1 MHFRKAADKVNVNL
15 PELTSPFKKMKENS
29 ALIEAVNELLDAR
42 TMLPF
47 RLEAIKGTSKDEAR
61 IALFSAG
68 MGLVTAVQKLF
79 LNKLPI
85 GYDRFGEM
93 ATIWLTVAS
102 AITSLKSIPRYIG
115 GVSSSELRA
124 LLKKD
129 LVIEVYRN
137 DQQGNKIANSSK
149 KLKIGTLEE
158 FLEEKENLI
167 FKALIKNGFRGD
179 SNYQIEFGPNSAQ
192 ILLDAYTLIKK
203 IDMASLWSM
212 LAAGVGVATVLTP
225 QISAKLHGEPTDTL
239 FGLFG
244 DKTQAKD
251 FPPKPSS
258 IISNPSFTQQQ
269 LRGRERL

>member
-15 PELTSPFKKMKENS
+15 SELTSPFRKMRENS
-29 ALIEAVNELLDAR
+29 ALVEAVNELLDAR
-42 TMLPF
+42 TMMPF
-47 RLEAIKGTSKDEAR
+47 RLEAIKGTSQDEVGV
-61 IALFSAG
+61 ALFSLG

-79 LNKLPI
+79 VNKLPM
-85 GYDRFGEM
+85 GYDRFIEM
-93 ATIWLTVAS
+93 ATIWATIAS
-102 AITSLKSIPRYIG
+102 AITALKSIPRYIG
-115 GVSSSELRA
+115 GVLSSELRA

-167 FKALIKNGFRGD
+167 YKALIKNGFRGD

-203 IDMASLWSM
+203 IDKDSLKWM
-212 LAAGVGVATVLTP
+212 LGAGGLVATGFTP
-225 QISAKLHGEPTDTL
+225 QISAKIHGEPTDTL
-239 FGLFG
+239 FG
-244 DKTQAKD
+244 DKNQAKN

-258 IISNPSFTQQQ
+258 IISNPSFTDEQ
-269 LRGRERL
+269 LRGKRYLP